1 MRLSAVGLG
10 WVTEIRTLSFILE
23 IIRLGLTNL
32 RLHLL
37 RSVLTTLGIIFGVGA
52 VITMVAIGEG
62 STREALKQ
70 IERLGARNII
80 VRSQQPPE
88 SGQGSQGS
96 QRSWVSR
103 FGLTYQDL
111 EVLKESMPEAEVIVP
126 LKQVGGEISR
136 DAFRKSS
143 QVFGTT
149 PDFPD
154 VSNIQIAR
162 GRYLAREDMDNQS
175 LVAVIGQ
182 EVAKELFPFDDPLG
196 NTLRID
202 TKTVTVVGVLAP
214 VGLSGGAGAAL
225 VGRDLNLDVHIPLS
239 TARTVF
245 GDIVMRRSSGSF
257 QASEVQIAEVY
268 IMSKTREA
276 VLLDAAR
283 IRRIIDVRHPRLT
296 DIGMIVPFELLSQ
309 ARKEAQAGKWIA
321 GMIAGISLLVGGIGI
336 MNIMLATVTERT
348 REIGIRRALGATR
361 KHIIWQFLVETSVL
375 STLGGAVGVAAGL
388 TLSVGLAI
396 SVPQL
401 HKLPLLG
408 RFVAMDASMPTHVTT
423 WSVALSF
430 VVAMLTGLI
439 FGLYPAQ
446 KAAAQDPIVALRHD

>member
-1 MRLSAVGLG
+1 M
-10 WVTEIRTLSFILE
+10 SFILE

-88 SGQGSQGS
+88 SGQGNQSS

-136 DAFRKSS
+136 GAFRKSS

-149 PDFPD
+149 PEFPD
-154 VSNIQIAR
+154 VSNIKVAR
-162 GRYLAREDMDNQS
+162 GRYLAREDIDNQS

-202 TKTVTVVGVLAP
+202 TKTVTVIGVLEP
-214 VGLSGGAGAAL
+214 VGLSGGAGA
-225 VGRDLNLDVHIPLS
+225 HW
-239 TARTVF
+239 
-245 GDIVMRRSSGSF
+245 SGG
-257 QASEVQIAEVY
+257 
-268 IMSKTREA
+268 T
-276 VLLDAAR
+276 
-283 IRRIIDVRHPRLT
+283 
-296 DIGMIVPFELLSQ
+296 
-309 ARKEAQAGKWIA
+309 
-321 GMIAGISLLVGGIGI
+321 
-336 MNIMLATVTERT
+336 
-348 REIGIRRALGATR
+348 
-361 KHIIWQFLVETSVL
+361 
-375 STLGGAVGVAAGL
+375 
-388 TLSVGLAI
+388 
-396 SVPQL
+396 
-401 HKLPLLG
+401 
-408 RFVAMDASMPTHVTT
+408 
-423 WSVALSF
+423 
-430 VVAMLTGLI
+430 
-439 FGLYPAQ
+439 
-446 KAAAQDPIVALRHD
+446 